1 MTDID
6 KRNPPGVTVPIY
18 RHSGSMVPA
27 PKSKSDGN
35 AGGEIPR
42 SQFADKA
49 NAADKDRV

>member
-1 MTDID
+1 MTEIE
-6 KRNPPGVTVPIY
+6 KRIPHGVTVPIY
-18 RHSGSMVPA
+18 RHSGSMIPA

-49 NAADKDRV
+49 NAVDKDRA